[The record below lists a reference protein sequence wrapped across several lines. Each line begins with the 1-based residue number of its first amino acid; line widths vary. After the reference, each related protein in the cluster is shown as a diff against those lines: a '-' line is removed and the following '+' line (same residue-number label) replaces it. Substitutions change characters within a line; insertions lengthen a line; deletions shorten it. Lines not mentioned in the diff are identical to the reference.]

1 MPQSAGAL
9 PVAAATAPLL
19 LYPMPGNAARAQAMA
34 DALPPRQAVRLMAC
48 EVHTFP
54 DGETLV
60 RVQPPDP
67 GGIAVL
73 VCTLNDPDPRTVPLL
88 MAAATLRE
96 LGAAQV
102 GLVAPYLAY
111 MRQDMRFAP
120 GQTVSARVYARLL
133 SAHLDWLLTVDPH
146 LHRIHDLGEIYTLR
160 SRVLH
165 AAPRLAEWIAAHV
178 PAPLI
183 IGPDGESAQ
192 WAADVAARV
201 DAPVI
206 VVQKT
211 RLGDTDV
218 RSTIP
223 DLHRYPGRTPV
234 LLDDIIST
242 GRTLVAALDHLRAE
256 AATTPPP
263 GRPKAGCAP
272 LGGSAG
278 EAAAWGHTTP
288 PPGRPKAGCAP
299 LGGSVGEAAA
309 WGHTTPPPVC
319 VAVHGLFAGDALQA
333 LRAAGAARIAVA
345 DTVSGVEAPGVD
357 VISLDADLAA
367 AVLELTAGGDGAPA
381 QGVRP

>member
-9 PVAAATAPLL
+9 PALPVYAAKAPLL
-19 LYPMPGNAARAQAMA
+19 LYPMPGNTARAQAIA
-34 DALPPRQAVRLMAC
+34 SALQPRLPVRLMDC
-48 EVHTFP
+48 EVHAFP

-60 RVQPPDP
+60 RLQPPDP
-67 GGIAVL
+67 GSVAVL
-73 VCTLNDPDPRTVPLL
+73 VCTLNAPDARTVPLL
-88 MAAATLRE
+88 MAADTLRE

-111 MRQDMRFAP
+111 MRQDTRFVA
-120 GQTVSARVYARLL
+120 GQAVSARVYARLL

-165 AAPRLAEWIAAHV
+165 AAPRLAQWIAAHV
-178 PAPLI
+178 DAPLI

-201 DAPVI
+201 GAPVV

-242 GRTLVAALDHLRAE
+242 GRTLVAALDHLRA
-256 AATTPPP
+256 ASSTPPP

-272 LGGSAG
+272 RG
-278 EAAAWGHTTP
+278 AAQAKPQRG
-288 PPGRPKAGCAP
+288 GRPPRRRAVPRRGAP
-299 LGGSVGEAAA
+299 
-309 WGHTTPPPVC
+309 P
-319 VAVHGLFAGDALQA
+319 
-333 LRAAGAARIAVA
+333 RGAAQAKPQRGGIPPRRRCASPCMDCSPA
-345 DTVSGVEAPGVD
+345 MRCRRYAP
-357 VISLDADLAA
+357 
-367 AVLELTAGGDGAPA
+367 PA
-381 QGVRP
+381 QRASPWPTPSAASMRLG

>member
-9 PVAAATAPLL
+9 PALPVYAAKAPLL
-19 LYPMPGNAARAQAMA
+19 LYPMPGNTARAQAIA
-34 DALPPRQAVRLMAC
+34 SALQPRLPVRLMDC
-48 EVHTFP
+48 EVHAFP

-60 RVQPPDP
+60 RLQPPDP
-67 GGIAVL
+67 GSVAVL
-73 VCTLNDPDPRTVPLL
+73 VCTLNAPDARTVPLL
-88 MAAATLRE
+88 MAADTLRE

-111 MRQDMRFAP
+111 MRQDTRFVA
-120 GQTVSARVYARLL
+120 GQAVSARVYARLL

-165 AAPRLAEWIAAHV
+165 AAPRLAQWIAAHV
-178 PAPLI
+178 DAPLI

-201 DAPVI
+201 GAPVV

-242 GRTLVAALDHLRAE
+242 GRTLVAALDHLRA
-256 AATTPPP
+256 ASSTPPP

-272 LGGSAG
+272 SGGSAG

-288 PPGRPKAGCAP
+288 
-299 LGGSVGEAAA
+299 S
-309 WGHTTPPPVC
+309 PVC

-333 LRAAGAARIAVA
+333 IRAAGAARIAVA
-345 DTVSGVEAPGVD
+345 DTVSGVDAPGVE
-357 VISLDADLAA
+357 VIALDADLAA
-367 AVLELTAGGDGAPA
+367 GVFDLVASGAAASTALEGTP
-381 QGVRP
+381 R